1 MIIMSTFNLIM
12 FCVCMFANMGCYQ
25 SLDSWMRMYVGMD
38 FIIMVAWSEL
48 NLMMVMIGTPF
59 FFKDLSLFIMVDRL
73 YEVWPKISL
82 SLWHNVMMMML
93 MLYMRV
99 LMKQIMISFR

>member
-1 MIIMSTFNLIM
+1 
-12 FCVCMFANMGCYQ
+12 
-25 SLDSWMRMYVGMD
+25 MYVGMD
-38 FIIMVAWSEL
+38 FVIMVAWSEL
-48 NLMMVMIGTPF
+48 NLMMVMISTPF
-59 FFKDLSLFIMVDRL
+59 FFKDLSLFIVVDRL